1 MAIYSGIGWPFLI
14 LVLGLTGCAAP
25 TTVVSRRQEKAA
37 AYQALSPEF
46 REAADRGALK
56 AGMPADA
63 VYIAWG
69 APAQVLQRGSAAGEE
84 TIWIYT
90 GGFMQETRYWGY
102 HRLHSD
108 YTPRT
113 YVRAEV
119 VFSQGVVSSWRTLPE
134 PVD

>member
-1 MAIYSGIGWPFLI
+1 MI
-14 LVLGLTGCAAP
+14 LGLTGCATP
-25 TTVVSRRQEKAA
+25 TSVVSRRQEKASSYA
-37 AYQALSPEF
+37 ALSPEF

-56 AGMPADA
+56 VGMPADA
-63 VYIAWG
+63 AYIAWG
-69 APAQVLQRGSAAGEE
+69 PPTQVLQRGSAAGEE

-90 GGFMQETRYWGY
+90 AGFMQETRYWGY